1 MEQKLELMEN
11 SIIPIYKGR
20 AIDGR
25 YEHEQLVNA
34 RELWQALGVG
44 KDFSNWIKDRIEK
57 YGFKEGIDFSPV
69 LAKSSGG
76 RPATEYILR
85 LDTAKEIA
93 MVENNEMGRTIRR
106 YLIEVEKRYHSLA
119 NERAKAKAERRVLT
133 DILKELIPES
143 PHKQWVYKHYTDLVY
158 RTVTGHSAK
167 ELRELYGL
175 DEKANVRNHLPEQQ
189 LRMVTALERM
199 IQGLLTVGMN
209 YDEIKTLFTEKF
221 PMLQEKICMVP
232 EKEK

>member
-34 RELWQALGVG
+34 RDLHESLQSGQKFA
-44 KDFSNWIKDRIEK
+44 DWIKDRIEK
-57 YGFKEGIDFSPV
+57 YQFKEREDFFII
-69 LAKSSGG
+69 LGKSSGG

-93 MVENNEMGRTIRR
+93 MVENNEMGRMIRR

-167 ELRELYGL
+167 ELRELYCL

-209 YDEIKTLFTEKF
+209 YDEIKMLFTEKF
-221 PMLQEKICMVP
+221 PMLQEKTCMVP
-232 EKEK
+232 EREK

>member
-1 MEQKLELMEN
+1 MEQKLELMES

-20 AIDGR
+20 AINGK

-34 RELWQALGVG
+34 RELWEALGVG
-44 KDFSNWIKDRIEK
+44 RDFATWIKEK
-57 YGFKEGIDFSPV
+57 IDKYSFVEGVDFSPIRG
-69 LAKSSGG
+69 KSSGG
-76 RPATEYILR
+76 RPSLDYILTM
-85 LDTAKEIA
+85 DTAKEIA
-93 MVENNEMGRTIRR
+93 MVENNEIGRKIRK
-106 YLIEVEKRYHSLA
+106 YLIEIEKNYHVFA
-119 NERAKAKAERRVLT
+119 IERAKAKAERRVLT

-175 DEKANVRNHLPEQQ
+175 DEKANMRNHLPEQQ

-221 PMLQEKICMVP
+221 PMLQEKTCMVP
-232 EKEK
+232 EREK